1 MKQRILVADQRTAA
15 ERPPSNATGDPGRA
29 WNVALW
35 FGALLVLIGWTDL
48 LLIWYPPQ
56 WGSPE
61 WEFGTI
67 STAVNAVPLG
77 TIGLVAVIAA
87 GTALGRR
94 RLLLAAGL
102 FAWAGA
108 VFLAVL
114 GTIYLLVVPI
124 ALRGTPAVAAT
135 AVKVAIVK
143 TSFFLLLYVATY
155 ALLGFFA
162 VRRPKQRR
170 GS

>member
-1 MKQRILVADQRTAA
+1 MKQRILVADQRDA
-15 ERPPSNATGDPGRA
+15 ERSRGAGTSDPSRA
-29 WNVALW
+29 WRLAVW
-35 FGALLVLIGWTDL
+35 VGALLLLVGWTDL

-77 TIGLVAVIAA
+77 TIGLAAVIAA

-94 RLLLAAGL
+94 RLLLTAGL
-102 FAWAGA
+102 FAWAA
-108 VFLAVL
+108 AAFLAAL
-114 GTIYLLVVPI
+114 GVIYLLVVPI
-124 ALRGTPAVAAT
+124 ALRGTPVVAAT
-135 AVKVAIVK
+135 AIKVTIVK
-143 TSFFLLLYVATY
+143 SSFFLLLYVTTY
-155 ALLGFFA
+155 ALMGLFA